1 MNRLLL
7 TLLLIAL
14 TVVTFFL
21 IGALGYVLVT
31 SAVLLILTTS
41 YAIKYR
47 ISGAGV
53 GFAYFGLAYI
63 GFGLMLLGIGLVQT
77 HADCMFLIGD
87 CYQPTLPPWMF
98 EIKAGANLYL
108 TILNGLAL
116 TSVCLNTSE
125 LNTGELNTGEISRW
139 FYEKRRL

>member
-1 MNRLLL
+1 MTHLLRA
-7 TLLLIAL
+7 LLLIVL
-14 TVVTFFL
+14 TAVTFFL
-21 IGALGYVLVT
+21 ISALGYVLMT
-31 SAVLLILTTS
+31 SAVILILTIS

-77 HADCMFLIGD
+77 HAGCMFLIGD

-108 TILNGLAL
+108 TIVNALAL
-116 TSVCLNTSE
+116 TSAYLNTR
-125 LNTGELNTGEISRW
+125 EISRLLN
-139 FYEKRRL
+139 EKSRI

>member
-1 MNRLLL
+1 MTHLLRA
-7 TLLLIAL
+7 LLLIVL
-14 TVVTFFL
+14 TAVTFFL
-21 IGALGYVLVT
+21 ISALGYVLMT
-31 SAVLLILTTS
+31 SAVILILTIS

-77 HADCMFLIGD
+77 HAGCMFLIGD

-108 TILNGLAL
+108 TIVNALAL
-116 TSVCLNTSE
+116 TSAYLNTR
-125 LNTGELNTGEISRW
+125 EISRLLN
-139 FYEKRRL
+139 EQSRI

>member
-1 MNRLLL
+1 MTHLLRA
-7 TLLLIAL
+7 LLLIVL
-14 TVVTFFL
+14 TAVTFFL
-21 IGALGYVLVT
+21 ISALGYVLMT
-31 SAVLLILTTS
+31 SAVILILTTS

-77 HADCMFLIGD
+77 HAGCMFLIGD

-108 TILNGLAL
+108 TIVNALAL
-116 TSVCLNTSE
+116 TSAYLNTR
-125 LNTGELNTGEISRW
+125 EISRLLN
-139 FYEKRRL
+139 EKSLI

>member
-1 MNRLLL
+1 MTHLLRA
-7 TLLLIAL
+7 LLLIVL
-14 TVVTFFL
+14 TAVTFFL
-21 IGALGYVLVT
+21 ISALGYVLMT
-31 SAVLLILTTS
+31 SAVILILTTS

-77 HADCMFLIGD
+77 HAGCMFLIGD

-108 TILNGLAL
+108 TIVNALAL
-116 TSVCLNTSE
+116 TSAYLNTR
-125 LNTGELNTGEISRW
+125 EISCLLN
-139 FYEKRRL
+139 EKSRI

>member
-1 MNRLLL
+1 MTHLLRA
-7 TLLLIAL
+7 LLLIVL
-14 TVVTFFL
+14 TAVTFFL
-21 IGALGYVLVT
+21 ISALGYVLMT
-31 SAVLLILTTS
+31 SAVILILTTS

-77 HADCMFLIGD
+77 HAGCMFLIGD

-108 TILNGLAL
+108 TIVNALAL
-116 TSVCLNTSE
+116 TSAYLNTR
-125 LNTGELNTGEISRW
+125 EISRLLN
-139 FYEKRRL
+139 EKSRI

>member
-1 MNRLLL
+1 MTHLLRA
-7 TLLLIAL
+7 LLLIVL
-14 TVVTFFL
+14 TAVTFFL
-21 IGALGYVLVT
+21 ISALGYVLMT
-31 SAVLLILTTS
+31 SAVILILTTS

-77 HADCMFLIGD
+77 HAGCMFLLGD

-108 TILNGLAL
+108 TIVNALAL
-116 TSVCLNTSE
+116 TSAYLNTRETSRL
-125 LNTGELNTGEISRW
+125 LNEKSRI
-139 FYEKRRL
+139 